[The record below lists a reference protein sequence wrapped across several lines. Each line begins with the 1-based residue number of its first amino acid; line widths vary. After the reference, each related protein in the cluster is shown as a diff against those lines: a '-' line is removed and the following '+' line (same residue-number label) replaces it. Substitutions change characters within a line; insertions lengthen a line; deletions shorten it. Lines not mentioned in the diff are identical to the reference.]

1 MSKAR
6 ALLNARL
13 PSGRRVACWAHS
25 TARPF
30 SSSEILPTPCSLG
43 GRAPIGRSG
52 PPAKREKESLAA
64 MTRQAPRMTGA
75 LFCAWDSESVHSRL
89 DGYKAYGLA
98 GRSGSAIRPGTALP
112 RGTARPMARSLLTTA
127 RSPGT
132 PRRGSRRRFPTW
144 QREWWCHGNRGW
156 RRHGISPG
164 KPRQTYPSPR
174 TCLRPG

>member
-75 LFCAWDSESVHSRL
+75 LFCAKTYR
-89 DGYKAYGLA
+89 
-98 GRSGSAIRPGTALP
+98 RRTAL
-112 RGTARPMARSLLTTA
+112 RACGDIAC
-127 RSPGT
+127 
-132 PRRGSRRRFPTW
+132 PRRYGGAAAAPPTRDPAGLQQRDRLTRRAEEAGVVS
-144 QREWWCHGNRGW
+144 QRGNANGGVTATGDGVGAVFLQANVAKRIPASA
-156 RRHGISPG
+156 HASA
-164 KPRQTYPSPR
+164 
-174 TCLRPG
+174 

>member
-13 PSGRRVACWAHS
+13 PSGRRVVSLGAYIGTSIC
-25 TARPF
+25 
-30 SSSEILPTPCSLG
+30 SSEILPTPCSLG

-89 DGYKAYGLA
+89 DGYKAHGLA

-112 RGTARPMARSLLTTA
+112 RGTARLW
-127 RSPGT
+127 
-132 PRRGSRRRFPTW
+132 RG
-144 QREWWCHGNRGW
+144 
-156 RRHGISPG
+156 
-164 KPRQTYPSPR
+164 
-174 TCLRPG
+174 TCLQQRDRLTRRAEEAGVVSQRGNANGGVTATGDGVGAVFLQANVAKRIPASAHASA